1 MRIDMHVH
9 TRHSMDCRMP
19 VIDVLR
25 AAKARGLDGVAV
37 TDHGT
42 IAGGLEAERIAEGLG
57 LVTIVGAEMLTD
69 MGEVIGYFL
78 TEEVK
83 AHRYLEVV
91 DEIKGQGG
99 VACIPHPFDTLRTSS
114 LRPTPE
120 MLRGIDRVEVFNA
133 RCVFQ
138 RFNDDALRF
147 ARENALGFS
156 AGSDAHT
163 LDEVG
168 NAGVT
173 VRSLEDLRKGRVE
186 IFGTSSPAYKL
197 LAAKLRKRL
206 RRLREGFYP

>member
-42 IAGGLEAERIAEGLG
+42 IAGGLEAGRAAEGLG
-57 LVTIVGAEMLTD
+57 IAVIVGAEILTD

-78 TEEVK
+78 TGEVK

-99 VACIPHPFDTLRTSS
+99 VACIPHPFDLLRSSS

-120 MLRGIDRVEVFNA
+120 MLRGIDLVEVFNA
-133 RCVFQ
+133 RCVLQ

-147 ARENALGFS
+147 ARENARGIS

-173 VRSLEDLRKGRVE
+173 VRSLEDLRKGKME
-186 IFGTSSPAYKL
+186 IFGTSSPPYKL

-206 RRLREGFYP
+206 RRL